1 MMSERIELLYTRLA
15 GKVVGQNSHYL
26 GGYVLASRLFFYT
39 FNGCGKALPIKRT
52 KLSKTS
58 MI

>member
-1 MMSERIELLYTRLA
+1 MTAERIAIKYSRIP

-39 FNGCGKALPIKRT
+39 FNRI
-52 KLSKTS
+52 
-58 MI
+58 MYE